1 MDYSNYLAP
10 SRTPTKTEDS
20 KGSIPLPSPT
30 QSKFVNG
37 WSPVFPVNGLGKRHN
52 GFHINGMNYNLCGNA
67 DGQTHIRPSS
77 IGPPSLFP
85 APVSSASP
93 ITVRPPVPSS
103 LLQPQ
108 HQNHH
113 AEVPHSFSSS
123 SSSMTAT
130 TVESDGGSKCRQ
142 LQTALSTASEDS
154 GLGMT
159 PMSSSSPPYTS
170 SPEGEGVTSSP
181 GELRTR
187 ETPTGHLT
195 VNMLVED
202 TPQHSTNATI
212 TPAPTAPPGETN
224 QFIVRNPSAQTA
236 HKMVAFD
243 RSTSDG
249 YVKHIPNGFV
259 ISNSSTQQDTSSQS
273 SCNMSCSSSTDSD
286 SDCYILTDSP
296 APPQYSPG
304 PPVHPPAS
312 VDTSTKGSIPPRL
325 NGIHI
330 KSELPDM
337 VAFNRHSLKNG
348 LRMPPFGPPSPGY
361 SLFGRVAMPTGLSSP
376 IHHQLQKS
384 MMSPSPHEPSVPLGQ
399 NGIKSELFASPF
411 PHHLPQSPPPTPSAT
426 LSSPG
431 LNGNLPKEEEED
443 VKIPVSS
450 GRRHAIPGG
459 VAIALGHGS
468 ILIECAKKE
477 LHATTPIPKPSRKMP
492 TRISMVFYQHKRMT
506 LRNHGWFEEEEK
518 ARKRQ
523 EEHERQRMLKA
534 REEMLNGSGITEF
547 NPPAPLARG
556 GLGMWEGHTHG
567 TMPSRVG
574 PLLHALD
581 SPVAGLFG
589 NRNRKRSRDESFE
602 VSSDECSDNFD
613 PLVPSMYDESD
624 DSIERLPT
632 VVRGVVPRAVPLSEK
647 NSPFF
652 LALPI
657 KRVDM
662 ATLNLPPLSLSFQK
676 SPYLGPQQSPEL
688 LSTPT
693 FSTPTLYTP
702 SLCMASCK
710 PGDVL
715 SGKYTISKPC

>member
-1 MDYSNYLAP
+1 M
-10 SRTPTKTEDS
+10 
-20 KGSIPLPSPT
+20 
-30 QSKFVNG
+30 
-37 WSPVFPVNGLGKRHN
+37 NGLGKRHN

-85 APVSSASP
+85 APVCSASP

-113 AEVPHSFSSS
+113 AEVPRSFSSS

-202 TPQHSTNATI
+202 TPQHSTNATV

-312 VDTSTKGSIPPRL
+312 VDTSTKGSNSPRL
-325 NGIHI
+325 NGVQI
-330 KSELPDM
+330 KSEL
-337 VAFNRHSLKNG
+337 

-384 MMSPSPHEPSVPLGQ
+384 MMSPSPHEPSVPLDQ
-399 NGIKSELFASPF
+399 NGIKRAVCLSL
-411 PHHLPQSPPPTPSAT
+411 SPPPASV
-426 LSSPG
+426 S
-431 LNGNLPKEEEED
+431 
-443 VKIPVSS
+443 VSS
-450 GRRHAIPGG
+450 SNSFRNP
-459 VAIALGHGS
+459 
-468 ILIECAKKE
+468 
-477 LHATTPIPKPSRKMP
+477 
-492 TRISMVFYQHKRMT
+492 VFS
-506 LRNHGWFEEEEK
+506 W
-518 ARKRQ
+518 
-523 EEHERQRMLKA
+523 
-534 REEMLNGSGITEF
+534 TE
-547 NPPAPLARG
+547 
-556 GLGMWEGHTHG
+556 W
-567 TMPSRVG
+567 
-574 PLLHALD
+574 
-581 SPVAGLFG
+581 
-589 NRNRKRSRDESFE
+589 
-602 VSSDECSDNFD
+602 
-613 PLVPSMYDESD
+613 
-624 DSIERLPT
+624 
-632 VVRGVVPRAVPLSEK
+632 
-647 NSPFF
+647 
-652 LALPI
+652 
-657 KRVDM
+657 
-662 ATLNLPPLSLSFQK
+662 
-676 SPYLGPQQSPEL
+676 
-688 LSTPT
+688 
-693 FSTPTLYTP
+693 
-702 SLCMASCK
+702 
-710 PGDVL
+710 
-715 SGKYTISKPC
+715 